1 MTDQHARTRQAQLK
15 AEAAASEFA
24 AEVRAFE
31 PDPYAVVD
39 GPGCSVRDLDAYE
52 AAMDAALDEP
62 DPDPEAEPELEAG

>member
-1 MTDQHARTRQAQLK
+1 MTDQRARTPQTQLE

-31 PDPYAVVD
+31 PDPYAIVD

-52 AAMDAALDEP
+52 AAMDAAVND
-62 DPDPEAEPELEAG
+62 PELEAG